1 MASKSSQS
9 ENTTYR
15 TLTAIWLVVSVAAGY
30 PLFNLLTSMGF
41 NSALA
46 GVGVFLGACLLYD
59 IPYRAKVKA
68 EHQAAMSRTNR
79 WRSAA

>member
-1 MASKSSQS
+1 MAGKTDQS
-9 ENTTYR
+9 GNSTYR
-15 TLTAIWLVVSVAAGY
+15 TLTVIWLVVSVALGY

-79 WRSAA
+79 WRSMA